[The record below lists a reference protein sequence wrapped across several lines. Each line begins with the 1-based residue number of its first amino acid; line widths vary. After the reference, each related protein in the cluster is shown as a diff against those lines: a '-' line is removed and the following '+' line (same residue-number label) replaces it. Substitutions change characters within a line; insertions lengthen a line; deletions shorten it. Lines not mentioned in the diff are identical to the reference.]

1 MEQPYIFDGII
12 YTDDSLTD
20 LPPITLNTNN
30 KRTRTPSPNL
40 KQCYKRNKLPPP
52 TLNINNIFNPL
63 KINISN
69 TIILNTIKSNKNIL
83 ESSQEFSVSKKIKT
97 N

>member
-40 KQCYKRNKLPPP
+40 KQCYKRNKLQ
-52 TLNINNIFNPL
+52 I
-63 KINISN
+63 
-69 TIILNTIKSNKNIL
+69 
-83 ESSQEFSVSKKIKT
+83 
-97 N
+97 